1 MTPREYIRQI
11 ERLVASGDDR
21 GALAFSA
28 QHHQTVVP
36 SLTDAELLHVGGL
49 LEGASMALDLA
60 DGEVHEATN
69 GAAVPARVAKVR
81 DTAGAR

>member
-28 QHHQTVVP
+28 QLHERMARE
-36 SLTDAELLHVGGL
+36 LTATELQHVGGL

-60 DGEVHEATN
+60 DADVSQGTN
-69 GAAVPARVAKVR
+69 GAAAPARSAEAR
-81 DTAGAR
+81 DAAGAR